1 VRRFTIQ
8 RKGGRTVPNEPS
20 QPVMAWL
27 LGVSLLLIF
36 GVPLA
41 WSLYRRIERAKRRRL
56 ERSKRPV
63 RVRAA
68 RADVPI
74 EAEGC
79 SHKRSRSRAR
89 EQEDGTLHS
98 VCRFCGAPMKRV
110 AAGEWKVL
118 EPAPA
123 PDPRTG

>member
-1 VRRFTIQ
+1 M
-8 RKGGRTVPNEPS
+8 VPHDSS
-20 QPVMAWL
+20 QPLLAWL

-41 WSLYRRIERAKRRRL
+41 WSLYRRIEGGRRRRL

-63 RVRAA
+63 RVRAV
-68 RADVPI
+68 RTDEPI

-89 EQEDGTLHS
+89 EQSDGTLHS

-110 AAGEWKVL
+110 AAGEWQML
-118 EPAPA
+118 EPVPGGGGAA
-123 PDPRTG
+123 GA